1 LRTTVSGCYAEKV
14 FATSSVFYSE
24 GIFRALSHF
33 DLKTVEIFFMVVTY
47 NVAEFS
53 PCLFVFDMEFNI
65 VFCFSGGLIFM
76 ILNYAVHAFMY
87 SYYALKAAGLKIPKI
102 VAMVITTSQVRLPDI
117 VCDLC
122 YWSEDV
128 T

>member
-1 LRTTVSGCYAEKV
+1 
-14 FATSSVFYSE
+14 
-24 GIFRALSHF
+24 
-33 DLKTVEIFFMVVTY
+33 MVVTY